1 MSSSFFA
8 CLRADPDANRY
19 LFQKEGFTFAIL
31 DETPSNA
38 DVFARP
44 R

>member
-8 CLRADPDANRY
+8 CLPADPDAIRY
-19 LFQKEGFTFAIL
+19 PFQKQGFTFVIL

-38 DVFARP
+38 DVFTRP